1 MKFAIYRKSELDRT
15 KRVLIFNTSHT
26 AVKHAQGGDRILKV
40 IDNLPTMH
48 HSQIMEYI
56 MCMVRR
62 DEGVK
67 I

>member
-1 MKFAIYRKSELDRT
+1 MKFAIYRKSETDRT
-15 KRVLIFNTSHT
+15 KRVMIFNTSKV
-26 AVKHAQGGDRILKV
+26 AVKHAIIGDRILKV

-56 MCMVRR
+56 MCMVRK